1 MHDDSCEADD
11 HAPHPAVTDR
21 AATDHA
27 VTDRPVTDRVAAA
40 LQLAGAAGAAVAA
53 APLLTRVGAADL
65 FDLRGA
71 EPALASRLNWPVP
84 PIVTRAQWGANESLR
99 KPGRIYNPTVTK
111 IIVHHTGTPNSIT
124 DYPGL
129 ARSILSHEVNTG
141 YIDVAYNWL
150 IDPLGRI
157 YEGRWAQA
165 YPGVP
170 HTGESSG
177 KNVQGAHALH
187 FNVNTIGI
195 GLMGDYSGIGP
206 SAAMVE
212 ALTTLMTWKCARW
225 GIDPLG
231 ATTYFNSQGA
241 RVVGLRNICG
251 HRDTYATAC
260 PGATVE
266 AMLPGLRVQVASRIA
281 IGATGYWIAT
291 GLGEIVAF
299 GNLPNAGSTLGKGLN
314 APIVGIA
321 GHPSGQGYWL
331 LGRDGGVFTF
341 GAARFYGSTGNLRL
355 NQPIVG
361 MASTVTGKGYWLVAS
376 DGGVFCFGDA
386 RFYGS
391 TGALRLK
398 SPVLGLTPTST
409 GKGYWLYARDGGIF
423 SFGDARF
430 YGSTGAM
437 RLNRPVVGMAAPA
450 ERRLLDGRG
459 RRWHLQL
466 RPRAVLRLGRQPAAF
481 VALRRD
487 GRVDNGSRLRVAPGR
502 RIGVAVRRRAVPRRC
517 QGPHLRPRGRSR
529 GQLQAAVARRSARR
543 VRGQVESSI
552 HVAAETVVGVER
564 RAHLAPVVEPR
575 VHGGQH
581 LGAHARVLG
590 EVHAPA
596 RVDDELVE
604 AVERSMTR
612 ARRHVEC
619 ERPTRGREAEETAA
633 VVLEALQD
641 REERRAL
648 VRAESLENRADDR
661 LLAVGHDELVLH
673 EAVRSVDPVPIE
685 HEVEQVEEGGDALY
699 LTAPLA
705 WRVAEPQLVER
716 ADRER
721 IEQAVGDPRR
731 RAEQGARRELPHLIA
746 STSGGRRARRG
757 SHA

>member
-1 MHDDSCEADD
+1 VHDESCEADD
-11 HAPHPAVTDR
+11 HVSHPAGSDHGVTHR
-21 AATDHA
+21 A
-27 VTDRPVTDRVAAA
+27 VSRRAA
-40 LQLAGAAGAAVAA
+40 LQLAGTAGAAVAA
-53 APLLTRVGAADL
+53 APLLTRVSASDL

-99 KPGRIYNPTVTK
+99 KPGRIYNSTVTK

-129 ARSILSHEVNTG
+129 ARSIFSHEVNTG

-165 YPGVP
+165 YPGGVP
-170 HTGESSG
+170 HTGESNL

-187 FNVNTIGI
+187 FNENTIGI
-195 GLMGDYSGIGP
+195 GLMGDYSSVGP

-212 ALTTLMTWKCARW
+212 ALKTLMTWKCARW

-241 RVVGLRNICG
+241 RIVGLRNICG

-266 AMLPGLRVQVASRIA
+266 SMLPGLRVQVASRVA

-299 GNLPNAGSTLGKGLN
+299 GNLPNAGSTVGKGLN

-361 MASTVTGKGYWLVAS
+361 MAPTITGKGYWLVAS

-430 YGSTGAM
+430 YGSTGAI
-437 RLNRPVVGMAAPA
+437 RLARPVVGMAARPQN
-450 ERRLLDGRG
+450 DGY
-459 RRWHLQL
+459 WM
-466 RPRAVLRLGRQPAAF
+466 
-481 VALRRD
+481 
-487 GRVDNGSRLRVAPGR
+487 
-502 RIGVAVRRRAVPRRC
+502 
-517 QGPHLRPRGRSR
+517 
-529 GQLQAAVARRSARR
+529 
-543 VRGQVESSI
+543 
-552 HVAAETVVGVER
+552 VAAD
-564 RAHLAPVVEPR
+564 
-575 VHGGQH
+575 GGIFSF
-581 LGAHARVLG
+581 G
-590 EVHAPA
+590 HAPFFGSGA
-596 RVDDELVE
+596 SPP
-604 AVERSMTR
+604 RSSP
-612 ARRHVEC
+612 C
-619 ERPTRGREAEETAA
+619 
-633 VVLEALQD
+633 
-641 REERRAL
+641 
-648 VRAESLENRADDR
+648 
-661 LLAVGHDELVLH
+661 VGM
-673 EAVRSVDPVPIE
+673 
-685 HEVEQVEEGGDALY
+685 G
-699 LTAPLA
+699 
-705 WRVAEPQLVER
+705 
-716 ADRER
+716 
-721 IEQAVGDPRR
+721 
-731 RAEQGARRELPHLIA
+731 A
-746 STSGGRRARRG
+746 STSGRGYALLLADGSVLPYGDVPNLGGAKGRIFG
-757 SHA
+757 SAIGFAGRFKPL